1 MSNNLYITA
10 TEARSGKSAI
20 SLGVME
26 MLLRNFESVGF
37 FRPLINV
44 DSASDAIDHDIE
56 LIRSHF
62 KFQIPYENMFGYTAS
77 EVNRLFAD
85 GKEDEV
91 LEGIINKYE
100 QLAQTCHFVLCE
112 GTDFASSSASFEFDI
127 NAEISRNLGCS
138 VLLVAN
144 AYRKSIDETVRSIE
158 LALESF
164 SEKGCRPLATFI
176 NRTDP
181 KDGQGIIQ
189 RLDEK
194 GLTQNQLLY
203 TIPNEARLGSPTV
216 DEIARILGADI
227 LFGKEYLNRH
237 VHNFTVAAMQLQNF
251 LARIERGSLIITPG
265 DRADVIIACIA
276 AASSMSMENI
286 AGIVLTGGLIPEE
299 AVWKLIGGASQ
310 KLPILSVKENTFP
323 TATIV
328 DKIHATISP
337 DDDRKVT
344 QALEVFEKNVDI
356 TQLAEKVIT
365 FRTAIVTP
373 KMFEFELIQKAKAN
387 KKHIVLP
394 EGEEERILKAAEIL
408 LRREVADITLLG
420 NREQIRKKI
429 GQLGLRLDTTSI
441 IEPAISDVFDSY
453 VQAYY
458 DLRKHKGIT
467 PDNARDVMTDV
478 GFFGT
483 MMVYKGHADGMVSG
497 AVNSTAATVRPAF
510 EIIKTK
516 PGISLVSSVFFM
528 CLADR
533 VLVYGDCAVNPNPNA
548 QQLADIALSSAQTAK
563 SFGIEPVV
571 AMLSYSTGE
580 SGRGEDV
587 DKVRE
592 ATRIAKQI
600 SKKSYP
606 GLKIDGPIQYDAAVE
621 PSVAKTKMPGS
632 EVAGHATVFIFPDL
646 NTGNNT
652 YKAVQRSAG
661 AVAVGPVL
669 QGLKYPVND
678 LSRGCKIPDIVNTVA
693 ITAIQAQAEEA

>member
-44 DSASDAIDHDIE
+44 DSASDVMDHDIE

-299 AVWKLIGGASQ
+299 AVWKLIRGASQ

-365 FRTAIVTP
+365 FRTASVTP

-420 NREQIRKKI
+420 NRDQIRKKI
-429 GQLGLRLDTTSI
+429 EQLGLRLDTTSI

-453 VQAYY
+453 VQTYY

-467 PDNARDVMTDV
+467 PDNARDVM
-478 GFFGT
+478 
-483 MMVYKGHADGMVSG
+483 
-497 AVNSTAATVRPAF
+497 
-510 EIIKTK
+510 
-516 PGISLVSSVFFM
+516 
-528 CLADR
+528 
-533 VLVYGDCAVNPNPNA
+533 
-548 QQLADIALSSAQTAK
+548 
-563 SFGIEPVV
+563 
-571 AMLSYSTGE
+571 
-580 SGRGEDV
+580 
-587 DKVRE
+587 
-592 ATRIAKQI
+592 
-600 SKKSYP
+600 
-606 GLKIDGPIQYDAAVE
+606 IDA
-621 PSVAKTKMPGS
+621 
-632 EVAGHATVFIFPDL
+632 
-646 NTGNNT
+646 
-652 YKAVQRSAG
+652 
-661 AVAVGPVL
+661 
-669 QGLKYPVND
+669 
-678 LSRGCKIPDIVNTVA
+678 
-693 ITAIQAQAEEA
+693 